1 MASIEMIGKNIR
13 CYLYI
18 YINDNVYCL
27 DKDNPVLK
35 LELAQ
40 GKYDIIII
48 GTKTKNYNFDNY
60 LKSMSFRIK
69 PALFQGYKDRGI
81 LNHILGWK
89 NKTYFFIKK
98 INIDIKSKATTIN
111 LAVKDY
117 YVFNFFDVKEIVK
130 DVEVTT
136 NSHVDLNLIQ
146 NFNFASKKQK
156 IKYYIIQFLLLL
168 LKLFLNIGYMLWI
181 LIDTISYVLNPESYD
196 IVSRYYPTK
205 FDIILISLVILIF
218 FARFIFYCVRICKT
232 LRDNSDVL
240 KA

>member
-1 MASIEMIGKNIR
+1 MANIEVIGKNIQ

-18 YINDNVYCL
+18 YINDNIYCL
-27 DKDNPVLK
+27 DKDNCVLN
-35 LELAQ
+35 LEVAQ
-40 GKYDIIII
+40 GKYDITFI
-48 GTKTKNYNFDNY
+48 GTKTKDYYFDNY
-60 LKSMSFRIK
+60 LKSMSFRIN

-81 LNHILGWK
+81 LNHVLGWK

-98 INIDIKSKATTIN
+98 INIDIKSKATIN

-130 DVEVTT
+130 DVEITT
-136 NSHVDLNLIQ
+136 NSRVGLNLTQ
-146 NFNFASKKQK
+146 SFNFVSKKQK
-156 IKYYIIQFLLLL
+156 IKYYVIQFLLLL
-168 LKLFLNIGYMLWI
+168 LKLFLNIGYMLWV
-181 LIDTISYVLNPESYD
+181 LIDTISYVLDSESYD

-205 FDIILISLVILIF
+205 FDIVFISLVILIF
-218 FARFIFYCVRICKT
+218 FARFIFYCVRICKI